1 MAKYLKQRVKP
12 DYKIAFLAIALAIF
26 GLVAIASASVVVA
39 YDKFGGANDYYF
51 VWHQAIAL
59 VIGLIGMSIFSN
71 FDYRNLKKIAVP
83 FLIIVLVLL
92 VAVFLPKIGSTA
104 KGAHRWIDLGFSF
117 QPSELAKI
125 SFIIYLSAWLE
136 SKKDELSK
144 VSRAL
149 LPFAVMLLVVS
160 ALIILEPDLGTLTII
175 ILTSTILFF
184 AAGAPVWHI
193 GSLGLFLAGIFV
205 VFVRSATY
213 RWNRFLTYLNPGAE
227 TLGKGYHVSQAFI
240 AVSQGG
246 FWGRGFGQSLQKMKY
261 LPEPHTDSIFAVIC
275 EELGFLRASLII
287 LAFAYLFWLGVKVA
301 RRAPDDF
308 GRLLAL
314 GLTASLV
321 IQAFVN
327 IAALLGLIPLTGVT
341 LPFIS
346 YGGTSLVISFVQIG
360 ILLNISKQAQNNVA
374 S

>member
-12 DYKIAFLAIALAIF
+12 DYKIALLTIAMAIF
-26 GLVAIASASVVVA
+26 GLVAIASSSIVVA
-39 YDKFGGANDYYF
+39 YDKFGGANDYYY

-59 VIGLIGMSIFSN
+59 VIGLVLMSVFSN
-71 FDYRNLKKIAVP
+71 LDYRNLRKIAVP
-83 FLIIVLVLL
+83 FLIIVLILL
-92 VAVFLPKIGSTA
+92 VGVFLPKIGSAA
-104 KGAHRWIDLGFSF
+104 KGAHRWINLGFSF

-125 SFIIYLSAWLE
+125 SFIIYLSAWLD
-136 SKKDELSK
+136 SKKSELNK
-144 VSRAL
+144 ISRAL
-149 LPFAVMLLVVS
+149 VPFALMLGVIS

-175 ILTSTILFF
+175 ILTSMILFF
-184 AAGAPVWHI
+184 AAGAPTWHI
-193 GSLGLFLAGIFV
+193 GSFGLFLVGTFI

-213 RWNRFLTYLNPGAE
+213 RWNRFLTYLNPSAE
-227 TLGKGYHVSQAFI
+227 SLDKGYHINQAFI

-246 FWGRGFGQSLQKMKY
+246 LWGRGFGQSLQKMRY

-275 EELGFLRASLII
+275 EELGFIRSSLVI
-287 LAFAYLFWLGVKVA
+287 LAFIYLFWLGVGIA

-314 GLTASLV
+314 GLTVSLV

-327 IAALLGLIPLTGVT
+327 IAAILGLIPLTGVT

-346 YGGTSLVISFVQIG
+346 YGGTSLVISFIQVG
-360 ILLNISKQAQNNVA
+360 ILLNISKQVQSNV
-374 S
+374 SL